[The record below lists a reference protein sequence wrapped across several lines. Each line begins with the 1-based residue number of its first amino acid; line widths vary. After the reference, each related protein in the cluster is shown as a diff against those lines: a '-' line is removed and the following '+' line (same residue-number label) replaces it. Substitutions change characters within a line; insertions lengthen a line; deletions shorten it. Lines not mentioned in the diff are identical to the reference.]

1 MTDLED
7 LADRVLRHAC
17 PDPLCKHD
25 SCKTFREAADVIRH
39 EREFKRLQHALE
51 AMRPD
56 AHRIVIDMTSNA
68 SPPPTI
74 TIPLEDFFGD
84 DVLKTFD
91 KHEEL
96 RKDKIRRRDER
107 SKWRR

>member
-25 SCKTFREAADVIRH
+25 SCKTFREAADV
-39 EREFKRLQHALE
+39 
-51 AMRPD
+51 
-56 AHRIVIDMTSNA
+56 
-68 SPPPTI
+68 
-74 TIPLEDFFGD
+74 
-84 DVLKTFD
+84 D